1 MTFLILRSYAYAVD
15 KYINTF
21 YISAGIVNLSM
32 DPETSCTDSSHLN
45 LNHTCSKAYDG
56 KVEPEI
62 GHEWASVTDKENGLR
77 CGNFKDLCCCS

>member
-1 MTFLILRSYAYAVD
+1 MTFLILPSYAYAVD

-56 KVEPEI
+56 KVEPQT
-62 GHEWASVTDKENGLR
+62 GHEWASVTAKGEWIKVWR
-77 CGNFKDLCCCS
+77 F